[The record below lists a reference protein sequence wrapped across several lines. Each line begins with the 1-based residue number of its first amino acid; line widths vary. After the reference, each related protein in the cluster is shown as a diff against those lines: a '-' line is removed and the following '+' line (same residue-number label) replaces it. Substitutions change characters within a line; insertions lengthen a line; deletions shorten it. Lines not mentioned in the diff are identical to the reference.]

1 MNRSIRHGG
10 ENEMNNNANLQEA
23 YMNQL
28 YNQLSLIQLEI
39 NARKELLN
47 FGNERSDDDER
58 QDDTWNPMQ
67 EVHFSDNGSDG
78 AMDEGTDSRDDHD
91 SGLPCKYQNKMKH
104 CEHLKNKIPTD
115 LPLGQRGLSILVTT
129 SCLLKRWPMQNC

>member
-1 MNRSIRHGG
+1 
-10 ENEMNNNANLQEA
+10 MNNNANLQEA
-23 YMNQL
+23 YRNQL
-28 YNQLSLIQLEI
+28 YNQLSLVQLER
-39 NARKELLN
+39 NAREELLN

-58 QDDTWNPMQ
+58 QDDTWDPMQ

-91 SGLPCKYQNKMKH
+91 SGLPCKYQNKMKRY
-104 CEHLKNKIPTD
+104 EHFKNKIPTD